1 MQAFSRPG
9 PLTKRPPKP
18 RNTPPVLTGRRPC
31 AGPFRLIRIAD
42 KLQSF
47 FRIFRAPAKYR
58 IKYSTSATISPQ
70 SCIAIRGIPTPL
82 LAQSLPAMDIT
93 NMLNNKVTS
102 AQYQQHMAQASY
114 PSPSQLQD
122 PLSMLGTNYS
132 ERSFENMYLPQHQNE
147 HHMSSHDA
155 NDSQRHSSNGAIKA
169 FACTNCGKGFARRS
183 DLARHGKVIPS
194 AFISVMLINI
204 TERIHTGDRPH
215 VCPEKGCGKQFI
227 QRSALT
233 VHMRVHSGEKPH
245 MCERCGK
252 VRGP

>member
-1 MQAFSRPG
+1 MQNVELSVQH
-9 PLTKRPPKP
+9 PL
-18 RNTPPVLTGRRPC
+18 
-31 AGPFRLIRIAD
+31 
-42 KLQSF
+42 
-47 FRIFRAPAKYR
+47 
-58 IKYSTSATISPQ
+58 TISPQ
-70 SCIAIRGIPTPL
+70 PCIATRGIQIPL
-82 LAQSLPAMDIT
+82 LAHSLPAMDIT

-132 ERSFENMYLPQHQNE
+132 DRPFESMYLPQHQNE
-147 HHMSSHDA
+147 HHMSSHDD

-194 AFISVMLINI
+194 AFTTALLNKT

-252 VRGP
+252 VREP

>member
-1 MQAFSRPG
+1 MQNVELSVQD
-9 PLTKRPPKP
+9 PLP
-18 RNTPPVLTGRRPC
+18 
-31 AGPFRLIRIAD
+31 
-42 KLQSF
+42 
-47 FRIFRAPAKYR
+47 
-58 IKYSTSATISPQ
+58 ISPQ
-70 SCIAIRGIPTPL
+70 PCIATRGIPISL
-82 LAQSLPAMDIT
+82 LAHSLPAMDIT
-93 NMLNNKVTS
+93 NILNNKVTS

-132 ERSFENMYLPQHQNE
+132 DRPFESMYLPQHQNE
-147 HHMSSHDA
+147 HHMSSHDD

-183 DLARHGKVIPS
+183 DLARHGKVILS
-194 AFISVMLINI
+194 AFTTALLIKP

-252 VRGP
+252 VRETLTS

>member
-1 MQAFSRPG
+1 
-9 PLTKRPPKP
+9 
-18 RNTPPVLTGRRPC
+18 
-31 AGPFRLIRIAD
+31 
-42 KLQSF
+42 
-47 FRIFRAPAKYR
+47 
-58 IKYSTSATISPQ
+58 
-70 SCIAIRGIPTPL
+70 
-82 LAQSLPAMDIT
+82 
-93 NMLNNKVTS
+93 MLNNKVTS

-122 PLSMLGTNYS
+122 PLSMLGANYS
-132 ERSFENMYLPQHQNE
+132 ERPFENMYLPQHQNE
-147 HHMSSHDA
+147 HHMSSRDA

-194 AFISVMLINI
+194 VFTSAVLIEI

-252 VRGP
+252 VRKPFPLEGTLLIAIVAIQ